1 VQTSQEVTSRIVYR
15 IDSRDRLIE
24 VDDGW
29 RRFAEANRAW
39 DLAGDSMLGCSLWD
53 FIQDAETREIFLS
66 LLARVR
72 SEGISVS
79 LPLRCDSPD
88 TRRYLRLT
96 LSPVPDDGVEF
107 VSETIRTEKRSRIGL
122 LEVTGDK
129 TKDFVQICSW
139 CKRVAVPGGWTEV
152 EFAIAI
158 LGLFDESPLPQLSH
172 SICPDCRKDVN
183 NNH

>member
-1 VQTSQEVTSRIVYR
+1 MQASQEVTSRIVYR

-39 DLAGDSMLGCSLWD
+39 DLARDSILGRSLWD
-53 FIQDAETREIFLS
+53 FLRDAETREIFSS
-66 LLARVR
+66 LLDKVRARQ
-72 SEGISVS
+72 SALSF
-79 LPLRCDSPD
+79 PLRCDSPD

-96 LSPVPDDGVEF
+96 LSPIPDEGVEF
-107 VSETIRTEKRSRIGL
+107 ISETIRTEKRSRIGL
-122 LEVTGDK
+122 LDVTGDK
-129 TKDFVQICSW
+129 TKDFVRICSW

-172 SICPDCRKDVN
+172 SICPDCRDEID
-183 NNH
+183 NHH